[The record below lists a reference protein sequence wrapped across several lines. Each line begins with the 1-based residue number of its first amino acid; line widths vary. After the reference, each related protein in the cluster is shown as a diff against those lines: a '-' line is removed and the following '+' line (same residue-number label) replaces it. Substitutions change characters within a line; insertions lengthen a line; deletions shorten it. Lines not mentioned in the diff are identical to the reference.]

1 MVNQTPIDCELFTRS
16 AVILLERR
24 TVMPKVESS
33 AIERIYY
40 SARRREL
47 FVAFTSG
54 RVYVYFDVPQ
64 QEYDDFLA
72 APSLGQY
79 FNLRIRDRYDYRE
92 LKASA

>member
-1 MVNQTPIDCELFTRS
+1 
-16 AVILLERR
+16 
-24 TVMPKVESS
+24 MPEVQSS

-40 SARRREL
+40 SAKRREL

-54 RVYVYFDVPQ
+54 RVYVYFGVPQ
-64 QEYDDFLA
+64 QEYDDFLS

-79 FNLRIRDRYDYRE
+79 FNFRIRDRYEYRE